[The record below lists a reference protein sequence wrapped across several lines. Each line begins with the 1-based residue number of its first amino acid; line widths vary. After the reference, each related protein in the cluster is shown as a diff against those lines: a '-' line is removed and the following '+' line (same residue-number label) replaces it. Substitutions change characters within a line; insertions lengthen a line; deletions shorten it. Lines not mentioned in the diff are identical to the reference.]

1 MVVLL
6 GWDHAE
12 DCADARPRGYPT
24 WEDKT
29 IHAVRTFNSSK
40 PPLLEKVGA
49 ILMTDLGADRTSD
62 WGFDSSKFS
71 LRNGSA
77 NAKSS
82 TAWVK

>member
-49 ILMTDLGADRTSD
+49 ILMTDLGADRTSI
-62 WGFDSSKFS
+62 GVLILQNSHCATEVQMLKAPQ
-71 LRNGSA
+71 LG
-77 NAKSS
+77 
-82 TAWVK
+82 